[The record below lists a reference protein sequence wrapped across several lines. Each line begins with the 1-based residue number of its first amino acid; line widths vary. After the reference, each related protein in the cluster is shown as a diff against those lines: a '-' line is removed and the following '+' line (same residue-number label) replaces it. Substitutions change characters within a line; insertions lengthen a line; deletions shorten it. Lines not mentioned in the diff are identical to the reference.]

1 MIDVFIYHIHLVAL
15 VVTFSKYWKL
25 DGLKAG
31 LMSVLL
37 ALLVFLICWT
47 LSATFSYYVYPEE
60 LNSIFFSNNTLSLI
74 LVLIPEYFYYK
85 NFVFN
90 K

>member
-1 MIDVFIYHIHLVAL
+1 MIDLLIYQLHLIAL
-15 VVTFSKYWKL
+15 AYTFSKYWKME
-25 DGLKAG
+25 GLKAAF
-31 LMSVLL
+31 MSITL

-47 LSATFSYYVYPEE
+47 MSATLSYYIYPSEY
-60 LNSIFFSNNTLSLI
+60 NNIYFSNNTLSLI
-74 LVLIPEYFYYK
+74 LILYPEYLYYK